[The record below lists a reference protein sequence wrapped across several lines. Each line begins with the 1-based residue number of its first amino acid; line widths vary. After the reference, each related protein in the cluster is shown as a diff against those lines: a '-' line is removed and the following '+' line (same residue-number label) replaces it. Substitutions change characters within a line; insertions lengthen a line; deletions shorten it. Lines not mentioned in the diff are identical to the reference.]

1 MSKVLG
7 RIRTADGYVFY
18 HLADDSIV
26 DSLDP
31 ASVDMSWPTLQ
42 QFAQANADDG
52 TATMDWTVWYFD
64 EPTLSFTDASLW
76 TYMTARSLD
85 EEW

>member
-18 HLADDSIV
+18 HRADDSIG

-31 ASVDMSWPTLQ
+31 ASGDMSWPTLQ
-42 QFAQANADDG
+42 QFAQANSDDG
-52 TATMDWTVWYFD
+52 TAIMDWTV
-64 EPTLSFTDASLW
+64 LW
-76 TYMTARSLD
+76 TYMRARSLD